1 MNAVKHSKPEQHVYI
16 KKSDS
21 KDWHKIEIVDQG
33 HGIPEKDL
41 PFIFDSFYRADTA
54 RNRSAGGAGIGLSL
68 TKALTELHG
77 GEVGVSSQIGKGSNF
92 KVYLPI
98 SSET

>member
-1 MNAVKHSKPEQHVYI
+1 
-16 KKSDS
+16 
-21 KDWHKIEIVDQG
+21 
-33 HGIPEKDL
+33 L

-98 SSET
+98 ASET